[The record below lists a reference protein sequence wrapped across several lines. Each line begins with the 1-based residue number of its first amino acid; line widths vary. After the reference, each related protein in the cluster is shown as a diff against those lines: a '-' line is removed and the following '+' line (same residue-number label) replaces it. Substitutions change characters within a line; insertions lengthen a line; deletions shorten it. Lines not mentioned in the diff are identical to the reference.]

1 MKKIIIVS
9 GDPNSI
15 NSEIIFKSWKKINKS
30 IKKSIYVI
38 SNFNLLKSQFKKL
51 RYKIQIVKVKS
62 INEKEDKSDLKII
75 DVKLNY
81 KNSFKVPNKLSSD
94 FIIKSLNIAHKLS
107 KNKNISGIIN
117 CSINKNLLKKSK
129 IGVTEFF
136 ASKCGLKDSSEAM
149 LIWNKN
155 LSVSPITTHLDI
167 KDVSRNLKKQLI
179 INKVN
184 TINFWFRKKFKRKPR
199 IALLG
204 LNPHNAEF
212 RKNSEENKIIIP
224 AINELKKLKIYV
236 KGPLVA
242 DTIFIKDYK
251 NFDVIVGMYHD
262 QVIAPFKSIF
272 KFDAVNITLGLKY
285 LRVSPDHGTAIDLI
299 GKNKANIQSFLQCIK
314 VINKFGP

>member
-136 ASKCGLKDSSEAM
+136 VSKCGLKYSS
-149 LIWNKN
+149 
-155 LSVSPITTHLDI
+155 
-167 KDVSRNLKKQLI
+167 
-179 INKVN
+179 
-184 TINFWFRKKFKRKPR
+184 
-199 IALLG
+199 
-204 LNPHNAEF
+204 
-212 RKNSEENKIIIP
+212 
-224 AINELKKLKIYV
+224 
-236 KGPLVA
+236 
-242 DTIFIKDYK
+242 
-251 NFDVIVGMYHD
+251 
-262 QVIAPFKSIF
+262 
-272 KFDAVNITLGLKY
+272 
-285 LRVSPDHGTAIDLI
+285 
-299 GKNKANIQSFLQCIK
+299 
-314 VINKFGP
+314 